1 MYNRVLLGES
11 ETGRTRM
18 MKKFTGL
25 PRSLLDLAKP
35 REKRNRTREG
45 LGKDFPNWR
54 TSEQDLQSNTEEPR
68 ERAQP
73 PEGLVDEGL
82 QGLPLGSR

>member
-1 MYNRVLLGES
+1 
-11 ETGRTRM
+11 M
-18 MKKFTGL
+18 MKDFAGL
-25 PRSLLDLAKP
+25 TRSLLNLVKP
-35 REKRNRTREG
+35 RNRNRTREG

-54 TSEQDLQSNTEEPR
+54 TSEQDLRPSTKEPR

-82 QGLPLGSR
+82 QGLPLRISLRMAYWKMKKFSVNWED